1 MSAAFRII
9 LIIVLA
15 WYAIRFINR
24 YIAPLLFGAPE
35 KDKAPPGRKEKEFRK
50 STRQGDVTITD
61 FGKRSKDVL
70 PADDDFVDFE
80 EVD

>member
-1 MSAAFRII
+1 MGAAFRII

-24 YIAPLLFGAPE
+24 YIAPALFGTP
-35 KDKAPPGRKEKEFRK
+35 KKNKAPPGRKEKEFRK

-61 FGKRSKDVL
+61 YVKRSKDVQ
-70 PADDDFVDFE
+70 PDDDDFIDFE
-80 EVD
+80 EVE